1 MLKIRLQGTA
11 NDIRWIKDLLEQN
24 ERVEILDFSD
34 LYSNKG
40 TKRFFRAYSE
50 IENKYFNRFEIE
62 KIFYKEEKEDKDILI
77 RKEIWIEKYIQ
88 NNCIYPHQFEIH

>member
-40 TKRFFRAYSE
+40 TKRFFRSYA
-50 IENKYFNRFEIE
+50 EIE
-62 KIFYKEEKEDKDILI
+62 KSEK
-77 RKEIWIEKYIQ
+77 
-88 NNCIYPHQFEIH
+88 

>member
-11 NDIRWIKDLLEQN
+11 NDIRWIKDLLGQN

-40 TKRFFRAYSE
+40 TKRFFRAYA
-50 IENKYFNRFEIE
+50 EIE
-62 KIFYKEEKEDKDILI
+62 KSEK
-77 RKEIWIEKYIQ
+77 
-88 NNCIYPHQFEIH
+88 